1 MLLLLLSV
9 ASSSVES
16 VFGLCVNLFKLVRA
30 YSDER
35 WEKERE
41 EAGAGEVLVDII
53 PKSPYPYVVTLKHC
67 GIRNKFW
74 VNVKFAI
81 YFLPF
86 GIEILGYILELIKH
100 ETVLL

>member
-30 YSDER
+30 YLDER
-35 WEKERE
+35 SEKER
-41 EAGAGEVLVDII
+41 ARVGEVLVDII

-67 GIRNKFW
+67 GIRNKF
-74 VNVKFAI
+74 
-81 YFLPF
+81 
-86 GIEILGYILELIKH
+86 
-100 ETVLL
+100 